1 MGEPASDVGED
12 DVTQNNM
19 SSTPPKTNI
28 GPKNEGLKNDSSFQQ
43 GDFQVPFFFRG
54 CISRLWSWES
64 ESLTFLATWLS
75 DYEKP
80 LSRATI
86 WEKF

>member
-28 GPKNEGLKNDSSFQQ
+28 EHKNEGLKDCSSFQQ
-43 GDFQVPFFFRG
+43 GDFQVPLFFPGVYIKTLILGVFKLDFLG
-54 CISRLWSWES
+54 H
-64 ESLTFLATWLS
+64 LTF
-75 DYEKP
+75 
-80 LSRATI
+80 
-86 WEKF
+86 

>member
-28 GPKNEGLKNDSSFQQ
+28 EHKNEGLKDCSSFQQ
-43 GDFQVPFFFRG
+43 GDFQVPPFFSGGVYQDFDLG
-54 CISRLWSWES
+54 
-64 ESLTFLATWLS
+64 SLQT
-75 DYEKP
+75 
-80 LSRATI
+80 
-86 WEKF
+86 